1 MTPTAQNKM
10 HNFATKFR
18 LFKRIYSFISIEF
31 LWGFSF
37 YGSIVKFKQTA
48 QQVDTMMTITLRL

>member
-10 HNFATKFR
+10 HNFATNQFR
-18 LFKRIYSFISIEF
+18 LFKRIYLFILFEF

-48 QQVDTMMTITLRL
+48 QQVDTMMTITL